1 MTRLRARLSG
11 FRRADPGTATIE
23 FCILFPVFMM
33 LIISGVE
40 TGVLMSRQLML
51 ERGLDLTMRAVRL
64 GSMGNPTHDAVRDD
78 ICKNAVII
86 PNCEQSLMLE
96 MAEVDTADWMVPLA
110 GNRCIDRTADINV
123 PDEPNFTA
131 GERNKLMMVRACSV
145 FDPMFP
151 GAGIGARLPR
161 DASGGYRLMATS
173 GFMNE
178 P

>member
-1 MTRLRARLSG
+1 MTRLPARLAG
-11 FRRADPGTATIE
+11 FRRAEPGSATIE

-51 ERGLDLTMRAVRL
+51 ERGLDITMRSLRL
-64 GSMGNPTHDAVRDD
+64 GAMGNPSHDVVRDD
-78 ICKNAVII
+78 ICRNAVII
-86 PNCEQSLMLE
+86 PNCEASLMLE
-96 MAEVDTADWMVPLA
+96 MAEVDITTWTIPLE

-123 PDEPNFTA
+123 PDEPNFNA
-131 GERNKLMMVRACSV
+131 GERNKLVMVRACSV
-145 FDPMFP
+145 FDPIFP
-151 GAGIGARLPR
+151 GAGLGAQLPK